1 MVGEG
6 IDASYGGN
14 GYSRSFYD
22 SASRPTAV
30 IEEALALFRYRD
42 LISQLISRSI
52 KTRYKRSFLGVAWTM
67 LNPLLSMLVLTLVFS
82 GIFRYPMQN
91 YALYVLSGLLL
102 WNFFAQTT
110 TAAMGDLI
118 WSGGL
123 ISRIFI
129 PKSVFAVAA
138 VGTGLVNI
146 LLALVPYLLI
156 AAFTGGVLSPALLF
170 LPVPV
175 VFTALFALGVGL
187 AVSSL
192 AIYFPD
198 IVPMYEVVLTAW
210 MYLTPAIYPIE
221 LVPENIQQVIRFN
234 PMYTFIQLFR
244 AVLYEGR
251 LPDWTLV
258 LQGAGIGVAG
268 LIAGWVLFNRKARE
282 YSYRI

>member
-1 MVGEG
+1 MDSAAVNQN
-6 IDASYGGN
+6 IPV
-14 GYSRSFYD
+14 YD
-22 SASRPTAV
+22 SASRPSPV

-42 LISQLISRSI
+42 LIAQLVSRSI

-102 WNFFAQTT
+102 WNFFSQTT

-138 VGTGLVNI
+138 VGTGMVNI
-146 LLALVPYLLI
+146 ALALIPYLLI
-156 AAFTGGVLSPALLF
+156 SLFTGGEITAAVLL

-175 VFTALFALGVGL
+175 LLTALFALGVGL

-198 IVPMYEVVLTAW
+198 IVPMYEVLLTAW

-221 LVPENIQQVIRFN
+221 LVPENIQPVIRLN
-234 PMYTFIQLFR
+234 PMYTFIRLFR
-244 AVLYEGR
+244 VVLYEGR
-251 LPDWTLV
+251 LPDGTLI
-258 LQGAGIGVAG
+258 LQGAVIGLLG
-268 LIAGWVLFNRKARE
+268 LLAGWVLFNRNARE

>member
-1 MVGEG
+1 MHSSDGKNPSSQGSSKE
-6 IDASYGGN
+6 I
-14 GYSRSFYD
+14 YD
-22 SASRPTAV
+22 SASRPAPV
-30 IEEALALFRYRD
+30 IEEALALLHYRD
-42 LISQLISRSI
+42 LIRQLISRSI
-52 KTRYKRSFLGVAWTM
+52 KTRYKRSVLGVAWTM

-102 WNFFAQTT
+102 WNFFSQTT

-146 LLALVPYLLI
+146 ILALIPYLLI
-156 AAFTGGVLSPALLF
+156 SAFTGGTITAAVLF

-175 VFTALFALGVGL
+175 LLTACFALGVGL

-210 MYLTPAIYPIE
+210 MYLTPAIYPLE
-221 LVPENIQQVIRFN
+221 LVPDNIQELIKLN

-244 AVLYEGR
+244 VVLYEGR
-251 LPDWTLV
+251 LPDVSML
-258 LQGAGIGVAG
+258 LQAAGIGIAG
-268 LIAGWVLFNRKARE
+268 LLTGWVLFNRKARE

>member
-1 MVGEG
+1 MLDTKGMDSAAVNHS
-6 IDASYGGN
+6 IPV
-14 GYSRSFYD
+14 YD
-22 SASRPTAV
+22 SASRPSPV

-42 LISQLISRSI
+42 LIAQLVSRSI

-102 WNFFAQTT
+102 WNFFSQTT

-138 VGTGLVNI
+138 VGTGMVNI
-146 LLALVPYLLI
+146 ALALIPYLLI
-156 AAFTGGVLSPALLF
+156 SIFTGGEITAAVLL

-175 VFTALFALGVGL
+175 LLTALFALGVGL

-198 IVPMYEVVLTAW
+198 IVPMYEVLLTAW

-221 LVPENIQQVIRFN
+221 LVPENIQPVIRLN
-234 PMYTFIQLFR
+234 PMYTFIRLFR
-244 AVLYEGR
+244 VVLYEGR
-251 LPDWTLV
+251 LPDGALI
-258 LQGAGIGVAG
+258 LQGAVIGLLG
-268 LIAGWVLFNRKARE
+268 LLAGWVLFNRNARE

>member
-1 MVGEG
+1 MNKAVESN
-6 IDASYGGN
+6 ASDRG
-14 GYSRSFYD
+14 SSPEVYD
-22 SASRPTAV
+22 SASRPAPV
-30 IEEALALFRYRD
+30 IEEALALLRYRD
-42 LISQLISRSI
+42 LIRQLIARSI
-52 KTRYKRSFLGVAWTM
+52 KTRYKRSVLGVAWTM
-67 LNPLLSMLVLTLVFS
+67 LNPLLTMLVLTLVFS
-82 GIFRYPMQN
+82 GIFRYPMQH

-102 WNFFAQTT
+102 WNFFSQTT

-156 AAFTGGVLSPALLF
+156 SVFSGGTITAAVLF

-175 VFTALFALGVGL
+175 LLTACFALGVGL

-210 MYLTPAIYPIE
+210 MYLTPAIYPLE

-244 AVLYEGR
+244 VVLYEGR
-251 LPDWTLV
+251 LPDGSLL
-258 LQGAGIGVAG
+258 LQGVVLGFAG
-268 LIAGWVLFNRKARE
+268 LLIGWVLFNRKARE